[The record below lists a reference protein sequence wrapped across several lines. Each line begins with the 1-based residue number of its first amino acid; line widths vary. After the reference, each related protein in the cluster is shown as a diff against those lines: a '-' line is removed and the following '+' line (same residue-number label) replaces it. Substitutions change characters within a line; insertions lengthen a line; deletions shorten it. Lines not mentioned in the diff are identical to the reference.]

1 MKDKN
6 KGKRRKNFDIANRK
20 KEKDYQDKRTKEGE
34 RFQESIIKK
43 ESKLDN
49 FDKELK
55 PTAKKGG
62 LSSSQKQIEKH
73 MSKEDYKI
81 PMEPNRIE
89 DLADEKYKTESIIP
103 TKLKIN
109 NKNLEEL
116 KERKIESTIRE
127 SKHKFTEKESKELLK
142 DEAVS
147 KLTTDSKETKGS
159 IRENRKLDIGNRKKI
174 SNYLDKRVHEKDKFQ
189 DSIIKKE
196 SKLRLKTGEETKK
209 ENIKTYKSKEGEKG
223 DYKLLE
229 VFESSNKDLV
239 NKKKQ
244 KVNLKNKD
252 IRIEKLEKNTNEE
265 SLFKEEAKVTSALD
279 ESGGESHEEDYSDH
293 KSDSGNLK
301 PYSQGQAKGHLK
313 KKIIYSKQKEV
324 KNKNGKLTTDD
335 IKDLKGP
342 GADEKKEKVSSQAKG
357 LSGRAEKQYRK
368 RKSKLI
374 QEDKKLS
381 KLYNK
386 PKYDKLGRLVGG
398 ISGTSYMA
406 SEYLRSG
413 SDENAAID
421 ASKKGLYLS
430 GSLTRQAQNK
440 LQRQRRNPVKLER
453 KLEIKHEKNLARAE
467 YRTEI
472 KGLKDQKDFQKKT
485 AYKKLL
491 KRRQM
496 KKKIYEEHNI
506 AIGFKERLKKGME
519 NILKGTSQLIRR
531 NIRRIL
537 ILLAIAII
545 GFMTLSQV
553 STFFLAGISSVT
565 SQIMSTTY
573 LSGEE
578 TLADINSEFTKLE
591 YELADELA
599 NIESYYP
606 GYDEY
611 RVGGDTDVGHD
622 IHELLSFI
630 TAKHGEIT
638 YVSSLSGELQ
648 NLFNKMYKV
657 DYETIVETR
666 YRQVCYGSG
675 EDMYCVMEPY
685 DWYILKVTVTKK
697 ELDTVAREEFAGYDE
712 NLAHYE
718 GLLETGGNMEEYFGG
733 SGITPV
739 IPDSTIIG
747 ELVNN
752 PDLSDKE
759 KALVLAAY
767 STPTAGGGYCAA
779 WVSNVYV
786 NAGFP
791 RPGGNA
797 NDQYYW
803 YCNSSDLSELRPG
816 MMVAVPTHNH
826 TEAGKKYGHVGIYV
840 GNGIIRENIGIVKDT
855 KLSDWIAY
863 YGSSARWG
871 FPY

>member
-6 KGKRRKNFDIANRK
+6 KGKKRKNFDIATRK
-20 KEKDYQDKRTKEGE
+20 KEKDYQNKRTKESE
-34 RFQESIIKK
+34 RFQESIIEK
-43 ESKLDN
+43 ESKLNN
-49 FDKELK
+49 FDKEPK

-62 LSSSQKQIEKH
+62 LFSSQNQIEKH
-73 MSKEDYKI
+73 MSK
-81 PMEPNRIE
+81 
-89 DLADEKYKTESIIP
+89 DETA
-103 TKLKIN
+103 N
-109 NKNLEEL
+109 
-116 KERKIESTIRE
+116 
-127 SKHKFTEKESKELLK
+127 
-142 DEAVS
+142 

-159 IRENRKLDIGNRKKI
+159 IRENRKLDVGNRKKS
-174 SNYLDKRVHEKDKFQ
+174 SNYLDKRVHAKDKFQ
-189 DSIIKKE
+189 GSIIKKE
-196 SKLRLKTGEETKK
+196 SKLRPKISEEIKK
-209 ENIKTYKSKEGEKG
+209 ENIKSYKSKDEQKV
-223 DYKLLE
+223 DYKLLGASK
-229 VFESSNKDLV
+229 SSEKDLA
-239 NKKKQ
+239 NKKQQ
-244 KVNLKNKD
+244 KGNSKDKD
-252 IRIEKLEKNTNEE
+252 IRNERLDKNTDEE
-265 SLFKEEAKVTSALD
+265 SLFKEEVNDTSGLA
-279 ESGGESHEEDYSDH
+279 EPGGESLEEDYSDN
-293 KSDSGNLK
+293 KSDPVNLK
-301 PYSQGQAKGHLK
+301 PYSQDKAKGHLK
-313 KKIIYSKQKEV
+313 KKIIYRKQKEV
-324 KNKNGKLTTDD
+324 KNKDGKLTTDD
-335 IKDLKGP
+335 IKDLKGLET
-342 GADEKKEKVSSQAKG
+342 DEKKEKVLSQAKG

-374 QEDKKLS
+374 QEGKKFS

-421 ASKKGLYLS
+421 ASEKGLYLS

-519 NILKGTSQLIRR
+519 NILKGTPQLIRR
-531 NIRRIL
+531 NIRKLL

-553 STFFLAGISSVT
+553 ATFFLAGISSVT
-565 SQIMSTTY
+565 SQVMSTTY
-573 LSGEE
+573 LSSED
-578 TLADINSEFTKLE
+578 TLEDINSEFTKLE

-638 YVSSLSGELQ
+638 NVSSLSGELQ

-697 ELDTVAREEFAGYDE
+697 EIDTVAREEFAGYDE

-767 STPTAGGGYCAA
+767 RTPTAGGGYCAA

-786 NAGFP
+786 NAGLP

-816 MMVAVPTHNH
+816 MIVAVPTHNH